1 MKRAYTNGIL
11 LDGTEQI
18 QPEAH
23 KILLT
28 EDDKIIAI
36 VDEGVDLDGYEVI
49 DLHGGYL
56 CPGLINLHVHLAGNG
71 KPSAKPRDNA
81 ALVRKILSNG
91 LTRAVAYRLVCSYAK
106 LELLGGVT
114 TIRTVGGIADFDTRC
129 RDDAAAGKLLAPR
142 ILAANEG
149 ISVPGGHM
157 AGSVAVAAHNNAE
170 ALAQLKKASGQ
181 KVDLVKLM
189 ITGGVL
195 DAKCK
200 GEPGELKMSP
210 ELVKAAC
217 DQAHALGLPV
227 AAHVESPEGVRAAL
241 EGGVDTIEHGAAPD
255 EEILHLFKERHACH
269 IATISPALPYA
280 MFDRSVTG
288 ASETEQYNGRI
299 VMDGIIACAKACL
312 ERGIPVGLGTDT
324 GCPYITHYDMWREV
338 YYFHKF
344 CGVTNA
350 FALHTATLGNARL
363 VGLGAETGSI
373 EPGKCA
379 DLIVTRANPLEDLKA
394 LRHIDLVMGRGNL
407 IRAPKVK
414 KIEKAER
421 ELDKFL

>member
-1 MKRAYTNGIL
+1 MKYALINGIL
-11 LDGTEQI
+11 LDGTETM
-18 QPEAH
+18 QPRSGLS
-23 KILLT
+23 ILVNGDRI
-28 EDDKIIAI
+28 EAI
-36 VDEGVDLDGYEVI
+36 VPAGTEGSDYERI
-49 DLHGGYL
+49 DLAGGYVM
-56 CPGLINLHVHLAGNG
+56 PGLINLHVHLPASGRPTV
-71 KPSAKPRDNA
+71 K
-81 ALVRKILSNG
+81 VRKI
-91 LTRAVAYRLVCSYAK
+91 
-106 LELLGGVT
+106 
-114 TIRTVGGIADFDTRC
+114 
-129 RDDAAAGKLLAPR
+129 
-142 ILAANEG
+142 
-149 ISVPGGHM
+149 
-157 AGSVAVAAHNNAE
+157 AE
-170 ALAQLKKASGQ
+170 DKP
-181 KVDLVKLM
+181 DLIKLM

-200 GEPGELKMSP
+200 GEPGELKMPP
-210 ELVKAAC
+210 EVVKAAC

-227 AAHVESPEGVRAAL
+227 AAHVESPQGVRVAL
-241 EGGVDTIEHGAAPD
+241 EGGVDTIKHGAAPD
-255 EEILHLFKERHACH
+255 EEILRLFKERHACH

-338 YYFHKF
+338 YYFHKL
-344 CGVTNA
+344 CNVSNA

-363 VGLGAETGSI
+363 VGLGEETGSI

-379 DLIVTRANPLEDLKA
+379 DLVVTGENPLEDLKA

-407 IRAPKVK
+407 YRIPRVK
-414 KIEKAER
+414 KMEKAER

>member
-1 MKRAYTNGIL
+1 MKYALINGIL
-11 LDGTEQI
+11 LDGTETM
-18 QPEAH
+18 QPRPGLS
-23 KILLT
+23 ILVNGDRI
-28 EDDKIIAI
+28 EAI
-36 VDEGVDLDGYEVI
+36 VPAGTEGSDYERI
-49 DLHGGYL
+49 DLAGGYVM
-56 CPGLINLHVHLAGNG
+56 PGLINLHVHLPASGRPTV
-71 KPSAKPRDNA
+71 K
-81 ALVRKILSNG
+81 VRKI
-91 LTRAVAYRLVCSYAK
+91 
-106 LELLGGVT
+106 
-114 TIRTVGGIADFDTRC
+114 
-129 RDDAAAGKLLAPR
+129 
-142 ILAANEG
+142 
-149 ISVPGGHM
+149 
-157 AGSVAVAAHNNAE
+157 AE
-170 ALAQLKKASGQ
+170 DKP
-181 KVDLVKLM
+181 DLVKLM

-195 DAKCK
+195 DAKSK

-227 AAHVESPEGVRAAL
+227 AAHVESPQGVRVAL
-241 EGGVDTIEHGAAPD
+241 EGGVDTIEHGAKPD
-255 EEILHLFKERHACH
+255 EEILRLFKERHACH

-280 MFDRSVTG
+280 MFERSVIG
-288 ASETEQYNGRI
+288 ASETEQYNGKL
-299 VMDGIIACAKACL
+299 VMDGIIDCAKACL
-312 ERGIPVGLGTDT
+312 KNGIPVGLGTDT

-344 CGVTNA
+344 CGVSNA

-363 VGLGAETGSI
+363 VGLGEETGSL

-379 DLIVTRANPLEDLKA
+379 DLVVTGENPLEDLKA